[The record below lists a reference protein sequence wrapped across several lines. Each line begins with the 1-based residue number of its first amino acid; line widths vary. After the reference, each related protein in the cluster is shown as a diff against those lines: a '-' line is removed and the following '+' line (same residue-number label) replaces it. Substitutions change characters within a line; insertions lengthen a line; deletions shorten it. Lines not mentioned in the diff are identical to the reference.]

1 MEGVGKEEGSRN
13 AVGLGL
19 LLHKEREM
27 GVTANKSTSLPLSM
41 FLRRMTPLD
50 KFSQGP
56 MIIAQ

>member
-27 GVTANKSTSLPLSM
+27 GVTALLSDEKREKGLNVPKYRSAH
-41 FLRRMTPLD
+41 FRNLIGTV
-50 KFSQGP
+50 
-56 MIIAQ
+56 